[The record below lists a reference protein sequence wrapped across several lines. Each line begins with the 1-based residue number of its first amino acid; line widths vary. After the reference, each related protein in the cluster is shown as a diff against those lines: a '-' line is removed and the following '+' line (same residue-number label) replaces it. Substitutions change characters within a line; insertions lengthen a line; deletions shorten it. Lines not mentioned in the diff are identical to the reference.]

1 MIQIV
6 VIDDHILLRD
16 MIVDTLNSEND
27 FKVVGVSDDAQ
38 ESIEMCK
45 NLKPDILIMDICT
58 ANNSNGVSYAKLVKE
73 IHPDIKII
81 IMTGVLDISFI
92 NESKDAGIE
101 SFIYKSISKDSLIA
115 TVRNTAN
122 GYSMYPNSKSDQD
135 IKNNI
140 LSKLTN
146 KEIQVLTLYCKLLD
160 KDEVAEALSI
170 SLRTLKSHIH
180 SIYEK
185 TGFNNL
191 NKLAIYCVSN
201 GFIVANLED
210 PKEQKRTLIAS
221 ALIRTS

>member
-1 MIQIV
+1 MIRIV

-16 MIVDTLNSEND
+16 MIVDTLNSESD
-27 FKVVGVSDDAQ
+27 FNVVGVSDDAKN
-38 ESIEMCK
+38 SIELCEK
-45 NLKPDILIMDICT
+45 LNPDILIMDVCT

-73 IHPDIKII
+73 NYPDIKII
-81 IMTGVLDISFI
+81 IMTGILDINFI
-92 NESKDAGIE
+92 NESKNAGVE

-122 GYSMYPNSKSDQD
+122 GYSMYPNSNSD
-135 IKNNI
+135 KNAENNI

-146 KEIQVLTLYCKLLD
+146 KEIQILTLYCKLLD
-160 KDEVAEALSI
+160 KDEVAESLSI
-170 SLRTLKSHIH
+170 SPRTLRSHIY

-201 GFIVANLED
+201 GLIVTNLED
-210 PKEQKRTLIAS
+210 PKK
-221 ALIRTS
+221 

>member
-27 FKVVGVSDDAQ
+27 FKVVGVSNDAKN
-38 ESIEMCK
+38 SIELCET
-45 NLKPDILIMDICT
+45 LKPDILIMDVCT
-58 ANNSNGVSYAKLVKE
+58 ANNSNGVAYAKLVKE
-73 IHPDIKII
+73 LYPDIKII
-81 IMTGVLDISFI
+81 IMTGVLDVNFI
-92 NESKDAGIE
+92 NESKDAGVE
-101 SFIYKSISKDSLIA
+101 SFIYKSIDKDSLIA
-115 TVRNTAN
+115 TVKNTAR
-122 GYSMYPNSKSDQD
+122 GYSMYPNSNSEQNV
-135 IKNNI
+135 KNNI

-146 KEIQVLTLYCKLLD
+146 KEMQVLTLYCKLLD
-160 KDEVAEALSI
+160 KDEVAETLAI

-201 GFIVANLED
+201 GLIVANLEG
-210 PKEQKRTLIAS
+210 PKK
-221 ALIRTS
+221 

>member
-16 MIVDTLNSEND
+16 MIVDTLNSESD
-27 FKVVGVSDDAQ
+27 FNVIGVSDDAKD
-38 ESIEMCK
+38 SIQLCEE
-45 NLKPDILIMDICT
+45 LKPDILIMDVCT
-58 ANNSNGVSYAKLVKE
+58 ANNSNGVAYAKQIKE
-73 IHPDIKII
+73 MFPDIKII
-81 IMTGVLDISFI
+81 IMTGVLDINFI
-92 NESKDAGIE
+92 NDSKDAGIE

-122 GYSMYPNSKSDQD
+122 GYSMYPNSNSDKN

-140 LSKLTN
+140 LSSLTT

-160 KDEVAEALSI
+160 KDEVADALSI

-201 GFIVANLED
+201 GLIVANLEE
-210 PKEQKRTLIAS
+210 PKN
-221 ALIRTS
+221 

>member
-16 MIVDTLNSEND
+16 MIVDTLNLESD
-27 FKVVGVSDDAQ
+27 FKVVGVSDDAKNA
-38 ESIEMCK
+38 IELCK
-45 NLKPDILIMDICT
+45 NLMPDVLIMDVCT
-58 ANNSNGVSYAKLVKE
+58 ANNSNGISYAKLVKE
-73 IHPDIKII
+73 IYPDIKII
-81 IMTGVLDISFI
+81 IMTGVLDINFI
-92 NESKDAGIE
+92 NESKNAKIE
-101 SFIYKSISKDSLIA
+101 SFIYKSIGKDSLIS

-122 GYSMYPNSKSDQD
+122 GYCMYPNPNLDKN

-146 KEIQVLTLYCKLLD
+146 REIQVLTLYCKLLD

-170 SLRTLKSHIH
+170 SPRTLKSHIH

-191 NKLAIYCVSN
+191 NKLSIYCVSN
-201 GFIVANLED
+201 GLIVANLEE
-210 PKEQKRTLIAS
+210 PKK
-221 ALIRTS
+221 

>member
-16 MIVDTLNSEND
+16 MIVDTLNSESD
-27 FKVVGVSDDAQ
+27 FKVVGVSDDAKN
-38 ESIEMCK
+38 SIDLCK
-45 NLKPDILIMDICT
+45 ELKPDILIMDVCT
-58 ANNSNGVSYAKLVKE
+58 ANNSNGVSYGKLVKE
-73 IHPDIKII
+73 NYPDIKII
-81 IMTGVLDISFI
+81 IMTGVLDVNFI

-122 GYSMYPNSKSDQD
+122 GYSMYPNSNLDRN
-135 IKNNI
+135 IENNI
-140 LSKLTN
+140 LSNLTN

-160 KDEVAEALSI
+160 KEEVAKALSI
-170 SLRTLKSHIH
+170 SPRTLKSHIH

-201 GFIVANLED
+201 GLIVANLEG
-210 PKEQKRTLIAS
+210 PKK
-221 ALIRTS
+221 

>member
-1 MIQIV
+1 MIRIV

-16 MIVDTLNSEND
+16 MIVDTLNSESD
-27 FKVVGVSDDAQ
+27 FNVVGVSDDAKN
-38 ESIEMCK
+38 SIELCEK
-45 NLKPDILIMDICT
+45 LNPDILIMDVCT

-73 IHPDIKII
+73 NYPDIKII
-81 IMTGVLDISFI
+81 IMTGILDINFI
-92 NESKDAGIE
+92 NESKNAGAE

-122 GYSMYPNSKSDQD
+122 GYSMYPNSNSD
-135 IKNNI
+135 KNAENNI

-146 KEIQVLTLYCKLLD
+146 KEIQILTLYCKLLD
-160 KDEVAEALSI
+160 KDEVAESLSI
-170 SLRTLKSHIH
+170 SPRTLRSHIY

-201 GFIVANLED
+201 GLIVTNLED
-210 PKEQKRTLIAS
+210 PKK
-221 ALIRTS
+221 